1 MIEVTVVLYANL
13 RVKAGID
20 RVVLSMPENSTVDDL
35 LMEFKIKFQAL
46 IPHLTE
52 KIVISMNQKVALRSD
67 RLSEGVEIAL
77 LPPIGGGR

>member
-1 MIEVTVVLYANL
+1 MIDVTVVLYANL

-20 RVVLSMPENSTVDDL
+20 KAGFSLSEDATVDDL
-35 LMEFKIKFQAL
+35 LTILKQKYPSL

-52 KIVISMNQKVALRSD
+52 KIVISVNHKIALRGD
-67 RLSEGVEIAL
+67 FLTDGAEIAL

>member
-35 LMEFKIKFQAL
+35 LMELKSKYQAL

>member
-13 RVKAGID
+13 RVKAGVD
-20 RVVLSMPENSTVDDL
+20 KVSLSMPDDTTVDDML
-35 LMEFKIKFQAL
+35 KKLKVQYPPL

-52 KIVISMNQKVALRSD
+52 KIVISINQKIALRGD
-67 RLSEGVEIAL
+67 FLPDGAEIAL

>member
-35 LMEFKIKFQAL
+35 LMELKSKYQAL

-67 RLSEGVEIAL
+67 RLSEGVEIVL